1 MVYTSWCR
9 WDEFSMCMYVSSK
22 YVRTYHHKVF
32 IEAMKADFKYKY
44 LIAKTVIGNKATPSK
59 NVSNVTTLITN
70 LIDSLYEL

>member
-1 MVYTSWCR
+1 MNLVCV
-9 WDEFSMCMYVSSK
+9 C
-22 YVRTYHHKVF
+22 TYHQNTKVF